1 MNNCINCAKR
11 SVCMVLAHITR
22 FLLDYGPRF
31 ENEPGHA
38 AIEDWEKFLGGRC
51 VEHDDGKKE

>member
-1 MNNCINCAKR
+1 
-11 SVCMVLAHITR
+11 MVLAHITR